1 MPLVVVVAALV
12 VVEGVDVMEAV
23 ETVDVVDVAV
33 GRGPAIASST
43 AGGVT
48 ICQSGCGLCSQ
59 LRLLEAEDEEEGGR
73 VRWKARAAS
82 GGHVAENGGECGW
95 RLAAERDSSER
106 AADGRASRIVHDARP
121 AKIVNWKRSHH
132 SL

>member
-1 MPLVVVVAALV
+1 MVALVVVVAALV
-12 VVEGVDVMEAV
+12 VVEG
-23 ETVDVVDVAV
+23 VDVVDVAV

-73 VRWKARAAS
+73 VRWKARTAS

-95 RLAAERDSSER
+95 RLAAERDSSVR
-106 AADGRASRIVHDARP
+106 AADGRAATTNIGWGGR
-121 AKIVNWKRSHH
+121 
-132 SL
+132 